1 MIAALLLSQF
11 EADRRTINITIN
23 SFGTELQRDDRA
35 RMYPRFGKLYPEGTA
50 KLEKCD
56 DYEAVKT
63 ALDGYGEFR
72 DMFRVRLPQR
82 PFVHTFRFKLVL

>member
-1 MIAALLLSQF
+1 
-11 EADRRTINITIN
+11 
-23 SFGTELQRDDRA
+23 
-35 RMYPRFGKLYPEGTA
+35 MYPRFGKLYPEGTA

-72 DMFRVRLPQR
+72 DMFRVRSKSTAGPSASRLE
-82 PFVHTFRFKLVL
+82 L